1 MKTYKHLVFDIDGTI
16 IDSADI
22 NMISLQEAVKELRGE
37 TMPLEDLYFSFGI
50 PGIRAM
56 EILGF
61 PDPAEALRVW
71 LRHYAAC

>member
-37 TMPLEDLYFSFGI
+37 TMPL
-50 PGIRAM
+50 
-56 EILGF
+56 
-61 PDPAEALRVW
+61 
-71 LRHYAAC
+71 